1 MCRSVHAEANAI
13 ISAAR
18 DLMIGATM
26 YVVGRYA
33 QTGELVS
40 DSNSCQMCKR
50 MIINAGIGEIVF
62 RRSENEYEKISVS
75 EWIENDDSLNEKFG
89 Y

>member
-1 MCRSVHAEANAI
+1 
-13 ISAAR
+13 
-18 DLMIGATM
+18 
-26 YVVGRYA
+26 
-33 QTGELVS
+33 
-40 DSNSCQMCKR
+40 